1 MKCGKCRKLHNAYLD
16 GQLREGIRAEFE
28 AHLAACGSCSEMV
41 SEAQRI
47 KLSLQSLGEVK
58 APEDVW
64 LAVRERIAAVDRTG
78 VLQRRRARRVKLVS
92 IPALALLAAGI
103 VMLFVRPD
111 VADWPLENAFNHQD
125 REYLRY
131 VQAYSNFQSQQSL
144 DPDAMRISEELS
156 REKVLRGE

>member
-1 MKCGKCRKLHNAYLD
+1 MGSSTRASVQSSRRIWPPVGVAARWCPRPIGSSARFNA
-16 GQLREGIRAEFE
+16 
-28 AHLAACGSCSEMV
+28 
-41 SEAQRI
+41 
-47 KLSLQSLGEVK
+47 LGEVK

-64 LAVRERIAAVDRTG
+64 PAVRQRIAAVDRTG
-78 VLQRRRARRVKLVS
+78 FLQRRRARRVKLVS

-103 VMLFVRPD
+103 VMLFMRPS
-111 VADWPLENAFNHQD
+111 VTDWPLENAFNRQD

-131 VQAYSNFQSQQSL
+131 VQAYSRFQSQQSL

>member
-1 MKCGKCRKLHNAYLD
+1 MKCGKCRKLHNAYVD
-16 GQLREGIRAEFE
+16 GQLREGLRAEFE
-28 AHLAACGSCSEMV
+28 AHLASCGSCSEMV
-41 SEAQRI
+41 SQANRI
-47 KLSLQSLGEVK
+47 KRSLHALGDAK
-58 APEDVW
+58 APEDIW
-64 LAVRERIAAVDRTG
+64 PAVRERIAAVDRAG
-78 VLQRRRARRVKLVS
+78 FLQRRRARRVKLVS

-103 VMLFVRPD
+103 VMLFMRPD
-111 VADWPLENAFNHQD
+111 VTDWPLEKAFNRQD